1 MSERQRL
8 GFKLRNLAFF
18 VCEHA
23 SLWAHWIHSFL
34 LHLSYLRPKLFSYLL
49 AFPQLF
55 SNQWWRVSICWITV
69 LGALIRIWRPEISGG
84 CDISNLLKWREIFS
98 FHTDFHMTCCLLFP
112 PKGNNNNSFV
122 FLYQGAN
129 PEVGETV
136 TSPRGLIRCWQREL
150 PGPNRTSARS
160 GLQGGLSHIR
170 KITNSDFQTI

>member
-1 MSERQRL
+1 M
-8 GFKLRNLAFF
+8 
-18 VCEHA
+18 
-23 SLWAHWIHSFL
+23 
-34 LHLSYLRPKLFSYLL
+34 HLSYLRPKLFSYLL

-160 GLQGGLSHIR
+160 GLQGGLSHIPVGVQGALAPGGNPAFLAPQEPPL
-170 KITNSDFQTI
+170 KIPSSALNGTPGISD